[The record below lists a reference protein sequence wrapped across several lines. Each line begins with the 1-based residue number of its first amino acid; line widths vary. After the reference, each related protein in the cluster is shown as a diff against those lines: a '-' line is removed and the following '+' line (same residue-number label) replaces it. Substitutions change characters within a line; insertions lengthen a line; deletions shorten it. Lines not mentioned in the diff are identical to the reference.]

1 MKKTYL
7 TIKLRTNSDIFESG
21 FSKLLTKEGI
31 LSLTGDESTEVL
43 GISSTLGS
51 IISSTSLQN
60 LESGEFIGNLTI
72 RDGYFKS
79 SNYEEGVSGWYLGPE
94 VAQLPATY
102 IIGNLQS
109 SNYDPGVAGWLLE
122 QDTGNLYAND
132 IYARGSITTLSGSS
146 IDAQYLINSTIISTL
161 TMGSA
166 LTTGYIQSYGWN
178 GSNNGFQ
185 IKGGTSPAIT
195 VIGGTITGGI
205 VQTSVSGD
213 RIIMNGSTNKIEFK
227 NGDTLYAQMSPYAG
241 GSGSGFEIATHG
253 DYAGP
258 ASLILY
264 EGISSVV
271 ASLSATSINL
281 NGTTYLNGTTV
292 NAGNIAPA
300 TSASYSLGTSSY
312 KFSDIYLSGNVYVAG
327 TVDGVDL
334 SSKASVWD
342 AKMNNPMST
351 SGDIIYGGSSGTP
364 TRLGI
369 GSDGQVLMVNAI
381 GGISWTTMQHTD
393 LGGVSANQHHSS
405 TSDGLNITPATIV
418 ASSYITA
425 TGYLTAKSTLYCES
439 IIDMN
444 SHRITN
450 VANPTSSQ
458 DAATKAWVEAN
469 FEPKA

>member
-300 TSASYSLGTSSY
+300 TTNTYSLGTSSY
-312 KFSDIYLSGNVYVAG
+312 RFSDVHTNAITLNGVQRTSWPTAFSGNLSDLYINTAKNWGGYNITNLGSLIPGSG
-327 TVDGVDL
+327 TTTLGN
-334 SSKASVWD
+334 SSYYWSSMHINEIYGAYGTNPVSFKNNLE
-342 AKMNNPMST
+342 MNNLSILDA
-351 SGDIIYGGSSGTP
+351 GFLDVNGNCDIEGYVDINHYASIHG
-364 TRLGI
+364 L
-369 GSDGQVLMVNAI
+369 LYMN
-381 GGISWTTMQHTD
+381 
-393 LGGVSANQHHSS
+393 NQPIR
-405 TSDGLNITPATIV
+405 D
-418 ASSYITA
+418 
-425 TGYLTAKSTLYCES
+425 
-439 IIDMN
+439 
-444 SHRITN
+444 
-450 VANPTSSQ
+450 VANPTNAQ
-458 DAATKAWVEAN
+458 DVATKAWVEAN

>member
-21 FSKLLTKEGI
+21 FSKLLTKEGL
-31 LSLTGDESTEVL
+31 LSLTGDENTEIL
-43 GISSTLGS
+43 GISSSLGS
-51 IISSTSLQN
+51 IINSTSLQN
-60 LESGEFIGNLTI
+60 LESGEFIGNLTV

-227 NGDTLYAQMSPYAG
+227 NGDTLYAQMSPYAAPQG
-241 GSGSGFEIATHG
+241 YGFEITTSG
-253 DYAGP
+253 EF
-258 ASLILY
+258 SSSSSILMY
-264 EGISSVV
+264 EGISSN
-271 ASLSATSINL
+271 AISLYATNINL
-281 NGTTYLNGTTV
+281 NGATYLNGTTV
-292 NAGNIAPA
+292 NNGNIAPA
-300 TSASYSLGTSSY
+300 TTNTYSLGTSSY
-312 KFSDIYLSGNVYVAG
+312 RFSDVHTNAITLNGVQRTSWPTAFSGNLS
-327 TVDGVDL
+327 DL
-334 SSKASVWD
+334 SINTAKNWGGYNITNLGSLIPGSGTTTLGNSSYYWSSMHINEIYGAYGTNPIYMKNNINMNSKDIQYINDLDVNGNCDIEGYVDINHYASIHGLLY
-342 AKMNNPMST
+342 MNNQPIR
-351 SGDIIYGGSSGTP
+351 D
-364 TRLGI
+364 
-369 GSDGQVLMVNAI
+369 
-381 GGISWTTMQHTD
+381 
-393 LGGVSANQHHSS
+393 
-405 TSDGLNITPATIV
+405 
-418 ASSYITA
+418 
-425 TGYLTAKSTLYCES
+425 
-439 IIDMN
+439 
-444 SHRITN
+444 
-450 VANPTSSQ
+450 VANPTNAQ